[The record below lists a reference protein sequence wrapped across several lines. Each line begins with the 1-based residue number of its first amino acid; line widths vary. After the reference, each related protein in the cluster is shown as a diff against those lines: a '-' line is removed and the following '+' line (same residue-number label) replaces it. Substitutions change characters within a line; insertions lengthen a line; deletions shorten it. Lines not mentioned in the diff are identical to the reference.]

1 MDGILRFAQDDGLH
15 SSDGGPSRSINP
27 GGMTRIGF
35 AYNQKPA
42 CDESQPSERSLPR
55 AERGDKPPSTRR
67 DIESRNFASSVPATV
82 GARSLTASTQDDRF
96 AEWDGPETID

>member
-1 MDGILRFAQDDGLH
+1 
-15 SSDGGPSRSINP
+15 
-27 GGMTRIGF
+27 MTRIGF

-96 AEWDGPETID
+96 AEWDGPETIDAVAHALSACGKVIRLEADDDFPAKLR